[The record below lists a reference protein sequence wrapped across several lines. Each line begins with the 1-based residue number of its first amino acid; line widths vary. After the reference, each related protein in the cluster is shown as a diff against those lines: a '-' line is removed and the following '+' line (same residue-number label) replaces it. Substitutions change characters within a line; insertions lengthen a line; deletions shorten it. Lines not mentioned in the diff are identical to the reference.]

1 MKMYDLLPTRE
12 NILETFYQDSLDRNN
27 DIYMFTDILESLET
41 GCSIAID
48 GSWGSGKTFF
58 VKQTKLFLDANN
70 DYLRIM
76 NDEDKSS
83 IRSIWKSTHRG
94 KYPVCKNQVS
104 VYYDAWEN
112 DSDEDPILS
121 LVYSILKSVDMD
133 FQIPNNSGLILTAAN
148 ILEFFTGKSWA
159 KLIEAFRGQDPLE
172 NIRSS
177 KAIEAEVNR
186 FLDALLEERGDRLV
200 IFIDELDRCTPS
212 YAVRLLERIKHYFS
226 NDRITFVFSI
236 NTNELQHTIKKCYGN
251 DFDACR
257 YLDRFFDLR
266 ISIPPANMNK
276 FYRSINFSQ
285 TRYYYD
291 MTCHAVI
298 QKHRFSLRET
308 ARYVNLVKTAAYD
321 ITHENKR
328 NHELVF
334 SDGKAL
340 RFCLHYIVPIILGLK
355 IADATMCD
363 RFLSGAD
370 PSPLHDISQD
380 LPSSFFEILLE
391 QNESFEPNPGDQ
403 TKKVVTVKEK
413 LDKVYAALFN
423 TNFSGVVYRV
433 IIGQC
438 LFTSNTAV
446 ELLQATSLLSEFT
459 DLEVE

>member
-27 DIYMFTDILESLET
+27 DIYMFTDILNSLET

-70 DYLRIM
+70 DYLRTM

-83 IRSIWKSTHRG
+83 IRSIWQSTHRG

-112 DSDEDPILS
+112 DSDKDPILS

-133 FQIPNNSGLILTAAN
+133 FQIPNNSGLMLTAAN
-148 ILEFFTGKSWA
+148 ILEFFTGKSWT

-186 FLDALLEERGDRLV
+186 FLETLLEERGDRLV
-200 IFIDELDRCTPS
+200 IFIDELDRCNPS

-276 FYRSINFSQ
+276 FYRSIKFGQ
-285 TRYYYD
+285 TSYYYD

-308 ARYVNLVKTAAYD
+308 ARYVKLVKTAAYD

-328 NHELVF
+328 NRELVF
-334 SDGKAL
+334 PDGKAL

-380 LPSSFFEILLE
+380 LPSSFFETLLE
-391 QNESFEPNPGDQ
+391 KNESFEPNPGDQ

-423 TNFSGVVYRV
+423 TNFSGVIYRV
-433 IIGQC
+433 NIGQC
-438 LFTSNTAV
+438 SFTANTAV
-446 ELLQATSLLSEFT
+446 ELLQTTSLLSQFT

>member
-1 MKMYDLLPTRE
+1 MKMYDLIPTRE

-70 DYLRIM
+70 DYLHTM
-76 NDEDKSS
+76 SDEEKNA
-83 IRSIWKSTHRG
+83 IRSIWSSTHRG
-94 KYPVCKNQVS
+94 KYPECKNQVS

-112 DSDEDPILS
+112 DSDDDPVLS

-148 ILEFFTGKSWA
+148 ILEFFTGKSWT
-159 KLIEAFRGQDPLE
+159 KMIEAFRGQDPLE

-177 KAIEAEVNR
+177 KAIEAEVKR

-200 IFIDELDRCTPS
+200 IFIDELDRCNPS

-285 TRYYYD
+285 TSYYYD

-321 ITHENKR
+321 ITHENKHNR
-328 NHELVF
+328 ELVF
-334 SDGKAL
+334 PDGRAL

-423 TNFSGVVYRV
+423 TNFSGVVHRV
-433 IIGQC
+433 NIGQC
-438 LFTSNTAV
+438 SFTSNTAV

>member
-27 DIYMFTDILESLET
+27 DIYMFTDILNSLET

-58 VKQTKLFLDANN
+58 VMQTKLFLDANN
-70 DYLRIM
+70 NYLHTM
-76 NDEDKSS
+76 NDEEKSS
-83 IRSIWKSTHRG
+83 IRSVWKSTHKG
-94 KYPVCKNQVS
+94 TYPVCKNQVS

-133 FQIPNNSGLILTAAN
+133 FQIPNDTGLMLTAAN
-148 ILEFFTGKSWA
+148 ILEFFTGKNWA
-159 KLIEAFRGQDPLE
+159 KLIETFRGQDPLE

-186 FLDALLEERGDRLV
+186 FLETLLEERGDRLV
-200 IFIDELDRCTPS
+200 IFIDELDRCNPS

-276 FYRSINFSQ
+276 FYRSIKFGKTS
-285 TRYYYD
+285 YYYD

-308 ARYVNLVKTAAYD
+308 SRYVKLVKTAAYD

-328 NHELVF
+328 NRELVF
-334 SDGKAL
+334 PDGKAL

-391 QNESFEPNPGDQ
+391 KNESFEPNPGDQ

-433 IIGQC
+433 NIGQC
-438 LFTSNTAV
+438 SFTANTAV
-446 ELLQATSLLSEFT
+446 ELLQTTSLLSEFT

>member
-27 DIYMFTDILESLET
+27 DIYMFTDILNSLET

-70 DYLRIM
+70 DYLHTM
-76 NDEDKSS
+76 NDEEKSS

-112 DSDEDPILS
+112 DSDEDPVLS

-133 FQIPNNSGLILTAAN
+133 FQIPNNSGLMLTAAN
-148 ILEFFTGKSWA
+148 ILEFFTGKSWT

-172 NIRSS
+172 KVRSS
-177 KAIEAEVNR
+177 RAIEAEVNR
-186 FLDALLEERGDRLV
+186 FLETLLEERGDRLV
-200 IFIDELDRCTPS
+200 IFIDELDRCNPS

-276 FYRSINFSQ
+276 FYRSIKFGQ
-285 TRYYYD
+285 TSYYYD
-291 MTCHAVI
+291 KTCHAVI

-308 ARYVNLVKTAAYD
+308 ARYVKLVKTAAYD

-328 NHELVF
+328 NRELIF
-334 SDGKAL
+334 ADGKAL

-391 QNESFEPNPGDQ
+391 QNESFDPNPGDQ

-433 IIGQC
+433 NIGQC
-438 LFTSNTAV
+438 SFTSNTAV
-446 ELLQATSLLSEFT
+446 ELLQTTSLLSEFT

>member
-27 DIYMFTDILESLET
+27 DIYMFTDILNSLET

-58 VKQTKLFLDANN
+58 VKQAKMFLDANN
-70 DYLRIM
+70 EHLNTISE
-76 NDEDKSS
+76 DEKSLIVS
-83 IRSIWKSTHRG
+83 MWRTIFRG
-94 KYPVCKNQVS
+94 KDPAYQNQVS

-112 DSDEDPILS
+112 DNDEDPVLS

-133 FQIPNNSGLILTAAN
+133 FQISNNSGLLQTAAN
-148 ILEFFTGKSWA
+148 ILECFTGKNWT
-159 KLIEAFRGQDPLE
+159 KLIEVFRGQDPLE
-172 NIRSS
+172 SIRSS

-186 FLDALLEERGDRLV
+186 FLDALLEERGDRLI

-276 FYRSINFSQ
+276 FYRSIKFGQ
-285 TRYYYD
+285 TSYYYD

-308 ARYVNLVKTAAYD
+308 ARYVKLVKTAAYD

-328 NHELVF
+328 NRELVF
-334 SDGKAL
+334 PDGKAL
-340 RFCLHYIVPIILGLK
+340 RFCLHYIVPIVLGLK

-403 TKKVVTVKEK
+403 TKKSVTVKEK

-433 IIGQC
+433 NIGQC
-438 LFTSNTAV
+438 SFTANTAV
-446 ELLQATSLLSEFT
+446 ELLQTTSLLSEFT

>member
-27 DIYMFTDILESLET
+27 DIYMFTDILNSLET
-41 GCSIAID
+41 GCSIAIV
-48 GSWGSGKTFF
+48 GNWGSGKTFF

-70 DYLRIM
+70 DYLRTM

-83 IRSIWKSTHRG
+83 IRSIWQSTHRG

-112 DSDEDPILS
+112 DSDDDPILS

-148 ILEFFTGKSWA
+148 ILEFFSGKSWT
-159 KLIEAFRGQDPLE
+159 KLIETFRGQDPLE

-200 IFIDELDRCTPS
+200 IFIDELDRCNPS

-236 NTNELQHTIKKCYGN
+236 NTNELQHTIKKFYGN

-298 QKHRFSLRET
+298 QKHRFSIRET
-308 ARYVNLVKTAAYD
+308 SRYVKLVKTAAYG
-321 ITHENKR
+321 ITHGNSPDCD
-328 NHELVF
+328 LSF
-334 SDGKAL
+334 PAGKAL
-340 RFCLHYIVPIILGLK
+340 RFCLQYIVPIVLGLK
-355 IADATMCD
+355 IADIAMCD
-363 RFLSGAD
+363 RFLCGTD

-391 QNESFEPNPGDQ
+391 QNESFDPTSDDQ
-403 TKKVVTVKEK
+403 NTQTVTVKEK
-413 LDKVYAALFN
+413 LDQVYDALFN
-423 TNFSGVVYRV
+423 TEYSGSIYHVN
-433 IIGQC
+433 IGQC
-438 LFTSNTAV
+438 SFTANTAE
-446 ELLQATSLLSEFT
+446 ELLRASSLLSQYT

>member
-1 MKMYDLLPTRE
+1 MYDLLPTRE

-27 DIYMFTDILESLET
+27 DIYMFTDILNSLET

-70 DYLRIM
+70 DYLRTM

-83 IRSIWKSTHRG
+83 IRSIWQSTHRG

-112 DSDEDPILS
+112 DSDKDPILS

-133 FQIPNNSGLILTAAN
+133 FQIPNNSGLMLTAAN
-148 ILEFFTGKSWA
+148 ILEFFTGKSWT

-186 FLDALLEERGDRLV
+186 FLETLLEERGDRLV
-200 IFIDELDRCTPS
+200 IFIDELDRCNPS

-276 FYRSINFSQ
+276 FYRSIKFGQ
-285 TRYYYD
+285 TSYYYD

-308 ARYVNLVKTAAYD
+308 ARYVKLVKTAAYD

-328 NHELVF
+328 NRELVF
-334 SDGKAL
+334 PDGKAL

-380 LPSSFFEILLE
+380 LPSSFFETLLE
-391 QNESFEPNPGDQ
+391 KNESFEPNPGDQ

-423 TNFSGVVYRV
+423 TNFSGVIYRV
-433 IIGQC
+433 NIGQC
-438 LFTSNTAV
+438 SFTANTAV
-446 ELLQATSLLSEFT
+446 ELLQTTSLLSQFT

>member
-27 DIYMFTDILESLET
+27 DIYMFTDILNSLET

-58 VKQTKLFLDANN
+58 VKQTKLFLDASN
-70 DYLRIM
+70 DYLHTM
-76 NDEDKSS
+76 NDEEKSS
-83 IRSIWKSTHRG
+83 IRSVWKSTHRG

-112 DSDEDPILS
+112 DSDEDPVLS

-133 FQIPNNSGLILTAAN
+133 FQIPNDSGLMLTAAN
-148 ILEFFTGKSWA
+148 ILEFFTGKSWTN
-159 KLIEAFRGQDPLE
+159 LIEAFRGQDPLE
-172 NIRSS
+172 NIRRS

-200 IFIDELDRCTPS
+200 IFIDELDRCNPS

-285 TRYYYD
+285 TSYYYD
-291 MTCHAVI
+291 KTCHAVI

-308 ARYVNLVKTAAYD
+308 ARYVKLVKTAAYD

-328 NHELVF
+328 NRELIF
-334 SDGKAL
+334 PDGKAL

-370 PSPLHDISQD
+370 PSPLHDISHD

-391 QNESFEPNPGDQ
+391 QNESFEPSPGDQ

-433 IIGQC
+433 NIGQC
-438 LFTSNTAV
+438 SFTSNTAV
-446 ELLQATSLLSEFT
+446 ELLQTTSLLSEFT